1 MGDKLISL
9 QDQESFLRGCYNKA
23 PQANMLDMPEQYC

>member
-9 QDQESFLRGCYNKA
+9 QDQESFLRGCYNKVT
-23 PQANMLDMPEQYC
+23 QTNMLAMHEQ